1 MDSSIDTSLGQFQY
15 KGNRVDMA
23 DNDLLSVSCPD
34 DNGFVTDLKIN
45 RNEIYADERKDAF
58 SIWLLIQVYNKLS
71 DMEKVN
77 YWKEYLKRCPYP
89 VPEFLQY
96 K

>member
-1 MDSSIDTSLGQFQY
+1 MGSEKVI
-15 KGNRVDMA
+15 
-23 DNDLLSVSCPD
+23 
-34 DNGFVTDLKIN
+34 
-45 RNEIYADERKDAF
+45 
-58 SIWLLIQVYNKLS
+58 IQVYNKLS